1 MPYRILSIAPTSFFA
16 DYGCHV
22 RILEEIRALQQ
33 LGHQVTLCTY
43 HTGHPVPGIRIV
55 RMPRLPWQ
63 RRVRVGS
70 HWHKPYFDLL
80 LTATALVTAVR
91 QRVDVVHA
99 HLHEGAL
106 IGAVVAKLLRCP
118 LVFDYQ
124 GSLTGEMLDH
134 GFLSARSPLL
144 HLFARLE
151 QGINGLADVVITSS
165 AHAQAQLAATGRSD
179 KPLFAL
185 TDAVDPSFFRPRPQ
199 NTPAAAAL
207 RTALGI
213 PTGRQVVV
221 FLGLLADY
229 QGIPQLLHAAVQVV
243 RHHPSTHF
251 LIMGYPGLEQYRRL
265 AYDLQLLDYVTFTGR
280 VPYSRAPQYLSLG
293 DVAVAPKLSETEGNG
308 KILNYMAMGL
318 PTVAF
323 ATAVAREL
331 LGPHGVYAPPGN
343 PFALA
348 DRIAELLADPRRR
361 RQLGA
366 LLRRRAG
373 EEFSWRDGG
382 RRLEALYAALLAGRP
397 PPHIPSLSRG
407 DGEGAG

>member
-22 RILEEIRALQQ
+22 RILEEIRALHQ

-43 HTGHPVPGIRIV
+43 HTGDPVPGIRIV

-63 RRVRVGS
+63 RRVRIGS

-80 LTATALVTAVR
+80 LTATALVAAVR

-106 IGAVVAKLLRCP
+106 IGAVVARLLRCP

-124 GSLTGEMLDH
+124 GSLTAEMLDH

-144 HLFARLE
+144 RLFTRLE
-151 QGINGLADVVITSS
+151 RWINGLPDVIITSS
-165 AHAQAQLAATGRSD
+165 EQAQAQLAATGRAD
-179 KPLFAL
+179 TPLFAL
-185 TDAVDPSFFRPRPQ
+185 TDAVDPGFFRPRPRDDAEVA
-199 NTPAAAAL
+199 TL
-207 RTALGI
+207 RTTLGI
-213 PTGRQVVV
+213 PADRRVVV

-243 RHHPSTHF
+243 RQRPSTHF
-251 LIMGYPGLEQYRRL
+251 LIMGYPGLEQYRRM
-265 AYDLQLLDYVTFTGR
+265 AYDLQLLDHVTFTGR
-280 VPYSRAPQYLSLG
+280 VPYRQAPRYLSLG

-348 DRIAELLADPRRR
+348 DRLAELLADPPRCRE
-361 RQLGA
+361 LGA
-366 LLRRRAG
+366 LLRQRAC
-373 EEFSWRDGG
+373 EEFSWRDSG
-382 RRLEALYAALLAGRP
+382 RRLAELYAALLADRSP
-397 PPHIPSLSRG
+397 AS
-407 DGEGAG
+407 A